1 MHNQRL
7 DSAERAR
14 YNRQLQM
21 PNFGETEQLKI
32 RAAKVLVI
40 GAGGLGVPILQY
52 LAGAGVG
59 TIGIV
64 DFDRIELSNL
74 HRQVFYKES
83 EVGQSK
89 AATAKLRVEEQNSGV
104 DCRAYQTYLDPEQA
118 LAIFPEYDIVVDA
131 TDNFPTRYLVNDACY
146 LLGKPLVYGAIY
158 RFEGQVAVFNQLVG
172 EERST
177 NYRDLF
183 PLPPAVDLVPN
194 CNEAG
199 VLGILPGIIGTLQ
212 ASEVLKLITG
222 LGDPLV
228 DQLFTLDVLNYDNF
242 RLKIRKHPDNPLRA
256 DFGREQLS
264 VESQLCQL
272 HPAAGKPA
280 SINYEELVAEQQNNP
295 QLQLIDVRDLKEH
308 LAHNIGGVCI
318 PLSQISL
325 RVAEID
331 PSRPAVLYCQSGR
344 RSSEAIRLLQQE
356 FGFTEL
362 RNLEGGVLAV
372 GEDIR

>member
-1 MHNQRL
+1 MQNQGL
-7 DSAERAR
+7 NPAERVR
-14 YNRQLQM
+14 YDRQLQM
-21 PNFGETEQLKI
+21 PDFGEAEQLKI

-59 TIGIV
+59 TIGII
-64 DFDRIELSNL
+64 DYDRIELSNL
-74 HRQVFYKES
+74 HRQVFYKER

-89 AATAKLRVEEQNSGV
+89 AITAKVRVEEQNSGV
-104 DCRAYQTYLDPEQA
+104 TCRAYQLYLDPEQA

-172 EERST
+172 QERST

-183 PLPPAVDLVPN
+183 PTPPAADLVPN

-222 LGDPLV
+222 LGEPLV

-242 RLKIRKHPDNPLRA
+242 RLKIRQHPANPLRA
-256 DFGREQLS
+256 GFGAEQLS
-264 VESQLCQL
+264 VEGQLCQL
-272 HPAAGKPA
+272 HPLAGQPT
-280 SINYEELVAEQQNNP
+280 SINYQELLAEQQANP
-295 QLQLIDVRDLKEH
+295 NLQLVDVRDLKEH
-308 LAHNIGGVCI
+308 LASNIGGICI
-318 PLSQISL
+318 PLSQLSL
-325 RVAEID
+325 RFAEID
-331 PSRPAVLYCQSGR
+331 RDQPAVLYCRSGR
-344 RSSEAIRLLQQE
+344 RSTQAIRLLQQE
-356 FGFTEL
+356 HGFTLL
-362 RNLEGGVLAV
+362 RNLEGGLQAV
-372 GEDIR
+372 ERR